1 MSVPNLENHLPALQE
16 WLNEH
21 LPQIG
26 AITDVQTFSGGFSNI
41 TFRISHL
48 QESYVL
54 RMPPPGSQVKTA
66 HDMSREFKVL
76 TSLQPHYPLIPQA
89 LAFCD
94 DPSVLGAPFYV
105 MEFLEGMILRPHSSQ
120 LPKLTQE
127 DMATLSTALINNLA
141 KLHSIDIQS
150 SGLVQLGKPEG
161 YVERQVSGW
170 INRYYQ
176 SETDTIENLNQVAKW
191 LQQQKPH
198 EQSPAMLHND
208 YKYDNVIFSRKNMG
222 EIVGVL
228 DWEMATVGD
237 PLMDLGAAL
246 AYWFEATDP
255 EPFRNY
261 NITWLPG
268 NLTRKAA
275 AELYANN
282 TGRDISNLLFYYVFG
297 LFKNAVIVQQI
308 YYRWKKG
315 LHTDDRFG
323 ALIQL
328 THLLGKHAAST
339 LEKNSL

>member
-1 MSVPNLENHLPALQE
+1 MSVPNLHDHLPALQE
-16 WLNEH
+16 WLDAH
-21 LPQIG
+21 LPQIER
-26 AITDVQTFSGGFSNI
+26 ITDVQPFSGGFSNI
-41 TFRISHL
+41 TFRISN
-48 QESYVL
+48 SKKAYVL

-66 HDMSREFKVL
+66 HDMGREFRVL
-76 TSLQPHYPLIPQA
+76 TSLQPHYPLIPAA
-89 LAFCD
+89 LVFCD
-94 DPSVLGAPFYV
+94 NISLLGAPFYV
-105 MEFLEGMILRPHSSQ
+105 MEYLEGMILRPHSSQ
-120 LPKLTQE
+120 LQKLIPE
-127 DMATLSTALINNLA
+127 EIASLSTSLINNLSR
-141 KLHSIDIQS
+141 LHSIDIQS
-150 SGLVQLGKPEG
+150 SGLIHLGKPEG

-176 SETDTIENLNQVAKW
+176 SATDTIETLNQVAGW
-191 LQQQKPH
+191 LQQQQPR

-208 YKYDNVIFSRKNMG
+208 YKYDNVIFSKQSMG

-255 EPFRNY
+255 EAFRNY
-261 NITWLPG
+261 NITWLQG
-268 NLTRKAA
+268 NLTRKSA
-275 AELYANN
+275 AELYAAN
-282 TGRDISNLLFYYVFG
+282 TGRDISDLLFYYVFG

-328 THLLGKHAAST
+328 IHLLGKHAVKT